1 MKKRI
6 CSIWMLAALLLALA
20 ACTALENTEETAGT
34 AAAQPG
40 TTYTG
45 TVSAISTQSLTVTTD
60 EGTYTFALTDSTSYI
75 REFTMAGLMGGNMAE
90 LPADMGQLPGSMSDA
105 IDTFPAEGTQD
116 VTAPA
121 DTDSTVPPERPE
133 GEAAGDQ
140 SVTPPELPQDDPN
153 ATAPE
158 LPQDD
163 PNAAAPELPQDAGD
177 QSGLASMD
185 PTATQTMEA
194 TIAELFIGASV
205 TVVTDENGAAATVTV
220 SGDQAFSMLQP
231 GSIDPFT
238 GEDTTEATAE

>member
-20 ACTALENTEETAGT
+20 ACTAPENTEETAGT

-140 SVTPPELPQDDPN
+140 SVTPPELPQGDPN
-153 ATAPE
+153 TAAPE

-185 PTATQTMEA
+185 PTATQTVEA

>member
-140 SVTPPELPQDDPN
+140 SVTPPELPQGDPN
-153 ATAPE
+153 T
-158 LPQDD
+158 
-163 PNAAAPELPQDAGD
+163 AAPELPQDAGD

-185 PTATQTMEA
+185 PTATQTVEA

>member
-20 ACTALENTEETAGT
+20 ACTAPENTEETAGT

-140 SVTPPELPQDDPN
+140 SVTPPELPQGDPN

-158 LPQDD
+158 LPQGD
-163 PNAAAPELPQDAGD
+163 PNTAAPELPQDAGD

-185 PTATQTMEA
+185 PTATQTVEA

>member
-20 ACTALENTEETAGT
+20 ACTAPENTEETAGT

-140 SVTPPELPQDDPN
+140 SVTPPELPQGDPN
-153 ATAPE
+153 TAAPE

-163 PNAAAPELPQDAGD
+163 PNTAAPELPQDAGD